1 MDGCRCVSLCSFKE
15 LSSAGEEALRGG
27 ALAREALV
35 SWGGGG
41 RLMGSFLIGVE
52 EMGAF

>member
-27 ALAREALV
+27 ALA
-35 SWGGGG
+35 WGGLGKLG
-41 RLMGSFLIGVE
+41 RSGEAQGFLPDRG
-52 EMGAF
+52 